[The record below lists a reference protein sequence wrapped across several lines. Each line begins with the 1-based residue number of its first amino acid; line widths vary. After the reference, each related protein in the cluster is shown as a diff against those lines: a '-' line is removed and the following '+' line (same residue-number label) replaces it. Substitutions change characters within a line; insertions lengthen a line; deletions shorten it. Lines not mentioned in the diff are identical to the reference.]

1 MQIELRKMDD
11 TGDGIS
17 IAALKEFGKHHQALL
32 YPVFKLQ
39 HHMQENVLGV
49 AFWRKASN
57 RRVELCKGKYVTMS
71 DLLYLVR
78 KVIYFPLQLDLPTT
92 TYFSTSTKACTSV
105 LSRTRRTSTPK
116 PRCW

>member
-1 MQIELRKMDD
+1 MQVELRKMDD

-17 IAALKEFGKHHQALL
+17 IAALKEFGKHHQPLL

-71 DLLYLVR
+71 DLLYLVSSIHIAL
-78 KVIYFPLQLDLPTT
+78 KLSP
-92 TYFSTSTKACTSV
+92 CTAV
-105 LSRTRRTSTPK
+105 TL
-116 PRCW
+116 

>member
-1 MQIELRKMDD
+1 MQVELRKMDD

-78 KVIYFPLQLDLPTT
+78 TIHMDTTFPPRTT
-92 TYFSTSTKACTSV
+92 TALTASYSFLA
-105 LSRTRRTSTPK
+105 SR
-116 PRCW
+116 